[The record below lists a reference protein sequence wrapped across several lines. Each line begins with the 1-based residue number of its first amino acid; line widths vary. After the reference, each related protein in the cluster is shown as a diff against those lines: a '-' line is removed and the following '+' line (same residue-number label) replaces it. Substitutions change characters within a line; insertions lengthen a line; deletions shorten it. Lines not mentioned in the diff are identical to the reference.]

1 MRNVV
6 LVCLDTVRKDYFDKY
21 APRLRER
28 ADVEFAQCRAGS
40 GWSVPSHATMM
51 TGRLPHQHGIHVYN
65 RDFSSLTRDDTFLGR
80 LPDHRAIGASAN
92 VYASSAFG
100 FDGIFDEYVSISAD
114 RRFSQGM
121 DVEQWG
127 QQCDESGLSR
137 YVVFVQAALG
147 HDHPLHSLA
156 NGALAELKHRFD
168 EWPIPN
174 PLDDGAKIVA
184 REATRIAQESR
195 EPFICFTN
203 FMDAHS
209 PLTHVR
215 GYDRKFHDAPLS
227 WHSGEF
233 STHAVNTEGI
243 EGHEED
249 IEYTRGLYAASI
261 DYLDRQVSEF
271 IDAVQAATDRETT
284 FVITADHGENM
295 GFEAD
300 DYLMAHKG
308 PLTEG
313 LLHVP
318 QVVVNA
324 PETVG
329 ELTDYVSHLSLGDLV
344 VGLANG
350 EVPTVTRDR
359 IPAERIGSNMAAAAS
374 AEEREQWDR
383 MIRVI
388 YQGTDK
394 YVWNSS
400 GLRERKRLDPDRP
413 NWEELAETN
422 IDVAA
427 YEREFFDVPLGK
439 YKRKARAAAD
449 DLDVDAAT
457 EDRLR
462 NLGYL

>member
-1 MRNVV
+1 
-6 LVCLDTVRKDYFDKY
+6 
-21 APRLRER
+21 
-28 ADVEFAQCRAGS
+28 
-40 GWSVPSHATMM
+40 MM
-51 TGRLPHQHGIHVYN
+51 TGELPHQHGIHVYN
-65 RDFSSLTRDDTFLGR
+65 RDFSSLAREDTFLGR
-80 LPDHRAIGASAN
+80 LPDHRAVGASAN

-100 FDGIFDEYVSISAD
+100 FDGMFDEYVSISAD
-114 RRFSQGM
+114 RRFPEGM

-127 QQCDESGLSR
+127 QQCDESGMDR
-137 YVVFVQAALG
+137 YGAFIRAALND
-147 HDHPLHSLA
+147 DHPLQSLA
-156 NGALAELKHRFD
+156 NGVLAELKHHFD
-168 EWPIPN
+168 EWPVPN

-184 REATRIAQESR
+184 REATRLARESH
-195 EPFICFTN
+195 EPFVCFTN

-209 PLTHVR
+209 PLTHVY
-215 GYDRKFHDAPLS
+215 GYDRDLHKAPLS

-233 STHAVNTEGI
+233 STHAVNTQGI
-243 EGHEED
+243 EGHERD

-261 DYLDRQVSEF
+261 DYLDRQVTEF

-329 ELTDYVSHLSLGDLV
+329 ELSEYVSHLALGDLV
-344 VGLANG
+344 VGMANG
-350 EVPTVTRDR
+350 KVPSVTSKR

-374 AEEREQWDR
+374 EEERERWDR
-383 MIRVI
+383 MIRVV
-388 YQGTDK
+388 YESTDK
-394 YVWNSS
+394 YVWDSS
-400 GLRERKRLDPDRP
+400 GQQVRKRLDPDRP
-413 NWEELAETN
+413 DWEVLAAEG
-422 IDVAA
+422 IDIAA
-427 YEREFFDVPLGK
+427 FEREFFDIPLDE
-439 YKRKARAAAD
+439 YKREAQAAAAD
-449 DLDVDAAT
+449 LDVNEAT
-457 EDRLR
+457 EERLR

>member
-21 APRLRER
+21 APQLQER
-28 ADVEFAQCRAGS
+28 ADVEFTQCRAGS

-51 TGRLPHQHGIHVYN
+51 TGKLPHQHGIHVYN

-92 VYASSAFG
+92 VYASAAFG
-100 FDGIFDEYVSISAD
+100 FDGMFDEYVSISAD
-114 RRFSQGM
+114 RRFPEGL

-127 QQCDESGLSR
+127 QQCDENGLKR
-137 YVVFVQAALG
+137 YLVFVQAALD
-147 HDHPLHSLA
+147 HDHPIHSLA
-156 NGALAELKHRFD
+156 NGVLAELKHRFD
-168 EWPIPN
+168 EWPVSN
-174 PLDDGAKIVA
+174 PLDDGAKVVA
-184 REATRIAQESR
+184 REATRIAQKSR
-195 EPFICFTN
+195 EPFVCFTN

-215 GYDRKFHDAPLS
+215 GYNRELHDAPLS

-233 STHAVNTEGI
+233 STHVVNTEGI
-243 EGHEED
+243 ERHEED
-249 IEYTRGLYAASI
+249 IGHTRGLYAASI

-300 DYLMAHKG
+300 DHLMAHKG

-318 QVVVNA
+318 QVIVNS
-324 PETVG
+324 PETDG
-329 ELTDYVSHLSLGDLV
+329 TLTDYVSHLALGDLI

-350 EVPTVTRDR
+350 EMSSITRNR

-374 AEEREQWDR
+374 EEEREQWDR
-383 MIRVI
+383 MIRVV
-388 YQGTDK
+388 YEGTDK
-394 YVWNSS
+394 YVWDSS

-413 NWEELAETN
+413 NWEELAERD
-422 IDVAA
+422 IDIAS
-427 YEREFFDVPLGK
+427 YERDIFGVPLGE
-439 YKRKARAAAD
+439 YKQEARAAAD
-449 DLDVDAAT
+449 DLNVNAAT